1 MKTTDSTIFDVRSGS
16 FMDSNSPATQTGKGL
31 EEDQGGMGRRH
42 DRVSYLNI
50 LLSSMYNEG
59 ALSQGNI
66 LYE

>member
-1 MKTTDSTIFDVRSGS
+1 
-16 FMDSNSPATQTGKGL
+16 MDSNSPATQTGKGL